1 MTQTRHCTICG
12 IEFEVPFPSSRKWRC
27 SPACAGIH
35 NSIVR
40 TKKEKRTCPIC
51 GKEFLAAPATKK
63 RCCSIKCRG
72 AFRRQNHTP
81 KPPKPYVRKEK
92 ACLSCGTVFHSKGAA
107 KWCKSCQKSGRREA
121 ARTYY
126 KTQQYKEAHRRL
138 AREWQKRNP
147 AKMVAS
153 RLARHYPEL
162 LQILYECPC
171 ETNGNGKHHHHFD
184 YARPYEVIKLCDSC
198 HMKEEKRL
206 RDLAAQ
212 AASNTHLSDV
222 PVSNDGASLTRT
234 SQQGNGDN
242 APDTVLSDAQV
253 EPIREAAQTASEQ
266 PSLLAEMR

>member
-1 MTQTRHCTICG
+1 MKELRKCKECGKDFLEYTYSTRVNCSKECQG
-12 IEFEVPFPSSRKWRC
+12 IAAARR
-27 SPACAGIH
+27 
-35 NSIVR
+35 R
-40 TKKEKRTCPIC
+40 TKKRETRTCVIC
-51 GKEFLAAPATKK
+51 GKAFEIIPSRKDQCCSRECSDKK
-63 RCCSIKCRG
+63 RSLTCAARP
-72 AFRRQNHTP
+72 P
-81 KPPKPYVRKEK
+81 KPPREPKVRH
-92 ACLSCGTVFHSKGAA
+92 CITCGADIINRGGA

-126 KTQQYKEAHRRL
+126 KTQQYKEAHRRIALDQMDNL

-171 ETNGNGKHHHHFD
+171 EINGNGKHHHHFD

-212 AASNTHLSDV
+212 AASNTHAESV
-222 PVSNDGASLTRT
+222 EEHPA
-234 SQQGNGDN
+234 N
-242 APDTVLSDAQV
+242 ATAPSAMTHRPEIAGSVHADTG
-253 EPIREAAQTASEQ
+253 TC
-266 PSLLAEMR
+266 